1 MDAPRKYALLLLLG
15 IACLGCRVTSPQYS
29 LREGASWFPPKFT
42 YLKAKFN
49 KQRNFISHDSRSH
62 QPLLHHEAAPHSQPE
77 YPQVYNDGEMT
88 IETETNQ
95 IVQEM
100 NPGIRL
106 PSTPFDTPIVADD
119 FPAPPAD
126 DRSRFEDKQ
135 ESTEIER
142 EASSGRYWDLL
153 K

>member
-15 IACLGCRVTSPQYS
+15 IACSGCRVTSPQYS
-29 LREGASWFPPKFT
+29 LREGASWFPPKFA
-42 YLKAKFN
+42 YLKSKFN
-49 KQRNFISHDSRSH
+49 KQRNVVSHDLRSH
-62 QPLLHHEAAPHSQPE
+62 ESMLHQEATPYVEPE

-95 IVQEM
+95 TTQTM

-106 PSTPFDTPIVADD
+106 PSTPFDTPIVADE
-119 FPAPPAD
+119 FPAPPTGE
-126 DRSRFEDKQ
+126 RSRFEDKQ
-135 ESTEIER
+135 ESPAVER

-153 K
+153 N